1 MSELFHPLE
10 SRRLL
15 TATLLNDGLL
25 NVTGTKH
32 SDLILVSLSGTRVIV
47 RVNAAKPRRFL
58 ASSVTGILTN
68 AAAGNDQVVIGIGL
82 PEAHVLGGSGNDTIT
97 GGWSNDTLDGEAG
110 DDSLLGGSGNDTLIG
125 GAGNDTMSG
134 QGGFDSADYRTAA
147 SGIVLTLDHV
157 ANDGRAAIGE
167 KDNILDAEQL
177 LGSNFNDTISGDAG
191 LNQIYGGGGNDVV
204 NGLAGN
210 DSLYGGPGNDTLDGG
225 VGNDTLEGDK
235 GNDSLDGNAG
245 NDMLEGG
252 NGNDSLYG
260 GDSDKRTVDYFDP
273 SIADEP
279 PNVNTLLGGNG
290 DDSML
295 NSFGD
300 DLMFG
305 GAGSDTVD
313 YTLLPV
319 SNGIDVTLDGI
330 RNDGEL
336 PSSYDDQN
344 GQDYYEEIERD
355 NIGAD
360 MENIVGTQ
368 FNDRLV
374 GNAAANRLV
383 GNFGEDT
390 LVGGD
395 GNDTIEA
402 SSKDYHPGWSD
413 YDSVDAGNGDD
424 VIYAQGDGGDVVAGG
439 AGNDRA
445 QLDDGDQR
453 SGIEQLLG

>member
-15 TATLLNDGLL
+15 TATLLNNGLL
-25 NVTGTKH
+25 YVTGTKH
-32 SDLILVSLSGTRVIV
+32 SDVISVSSSGTRVIV

-58 ASSVTGILTN
+58 ASRVTGILTN

-82 PEAHVLGGSGNDTIT
+82 AGAHVLGGSGNDTIT
-97 GGWSNDTLDGEAG
+97 GGSANDTLDGEAG
-110 DDSLLGGSGNDTLIG
+110 DDSLLGASGNDALI
-125 GAGNDTMSG
+125 
-134 QGGFDSADYRTAA
+134 
-147 SGIVLTLDHV
+147 
-157 ANDGRAAIGE
+157 
-167 KDNILDAEQL
+167 
-177 LGSNFNDTISGDAG
+177 
-191 LNQIYGGGGNDVV
+191 
-204 NGLAGN
+204 
-210 DSLYGGPGNDTLDGG
+210 GGPGNDMLDGG
-225 VGNDTLEGDK
+225 VGNDMLEGDK

-245 NDMLEGG
+245 NDLLEGD
-252 NGNDSLYG
+252 NGNDTLYG
-260 GDSDKRTVDYFDP
+260 GDSDNRTVDYVDP
-273 SIADEP
+273 SIADESS
-279 PNVNTLLGGNG
+279 NVNTLLGGNG
-290 DDSML
+290 NDSML

-305 GAGSDTVD
+305 GHGSDTVD

-330 RNDGEL
+330 RNDGEM
-336 PSSYDDQN
+336 PNSFDNQD
-344 GQDYYEEIERD
+344 GQDYYNEIERD

-360 MENIVGTQ
+360 MENVIGTR

-402 SSKDYHPGWSD
+402 SSTDYHPGWSD